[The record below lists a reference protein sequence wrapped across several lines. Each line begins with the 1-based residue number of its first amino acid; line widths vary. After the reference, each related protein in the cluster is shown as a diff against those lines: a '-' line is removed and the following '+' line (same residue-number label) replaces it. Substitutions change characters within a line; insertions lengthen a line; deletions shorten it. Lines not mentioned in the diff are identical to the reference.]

1 YEYPM
6 GVFREAITNAV
17 VHRDYFL
24 ADSKAI
30 YVAIFDDRIEVTS
43 PGLLPIGVEIENLG
57 KQQRTRNPLIA
68 RILFE
73 MDYFD
78 EWGQG
83 INKMRHLMKDAK
95 LPEPVFEEIGDEF
108 KVTLFGPG
116 EDFLRER
123 KIGEKR

>member
-1 YEYPM
+1 
-6 GVFREAITNAV
+6 
-17 VHRDYFL
+17 
-24 ADSKAI
+24 
-30 YVAIFDDRIEVTS
+30 
-43 PGLLPIGVEIENLG
+43 
-57 KQQRTRNPLIA
+57 RNPLIA
-68 RILFE
+68 KILFE

-116 EDFLRER
+116 EDF
-123 KIGEKR
+123 